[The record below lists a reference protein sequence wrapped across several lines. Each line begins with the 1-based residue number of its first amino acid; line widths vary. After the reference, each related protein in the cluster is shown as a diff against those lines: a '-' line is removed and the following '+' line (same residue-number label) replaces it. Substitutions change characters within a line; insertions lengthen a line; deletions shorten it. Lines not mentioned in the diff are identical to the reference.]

1 MFFLFFSFLLK
12 PARFHLS
19 IQVCTGICEKNVSK
33 RTFISSSQNIVE
45 FDECTGHVMLR
56 RTFLAF
62 VANVKFTKGID
73 CLMICGLD
81 TPRSVILKNDES

>member
-33 RTFISSSQNIVE
+33 RTFISSQNIVE
-45 FDECTGHVMLR
+45 FDEWTGHVVLR

-73 CLMICGLD
+73 CLMICGLGHP
-81 TPRSVILKNDES
+81 TISNPEK